1 LGNGIFARFLAE
13 FFGEEIADAKPDG
26 GIGQEISGEE
36 VVELDHV
43 KKGLSRR
50 DAGTQ
55 RRFFKAVDT
64 AGDAGLQNSLAEVKQ
79 VAELQS
85 SQPQIGL
92 HLFLMGWIHS
102 LHGFEFQ
109 KHFVFRDEIGAKSLI
124 EFDAPIFNPDGHLP
138 LHMKPSVF
146 QAIGQNDFVNR
157 FQQARAEVSVN
168 LNRLLDHHR
177 ADFVFAHFPILRAS
191 ASLREFMILETKG

>member
-43 KKGLSRR
+43 IKGLSRR

-55 RRFFKAVDT
+55 RRFFKAVD
-64 AGDAGLQNSLAEVKQ
+64 ASGDAGFQNSLTEVKQ

-92 HLFLMGWIHS
+92 NLFLMGWIDG
-102 LHGFEFQ
+102 LHGFEFE
-109 KHFVFRDEIGAKSLI
+109 KNFVFRDEIGAKSLI
-124 EFDAPIFNPDGHLP
+124 EFDTLMMDWHGHLP
-138 LHMKPSVF
+138 AHI
-146 QAIGQNDFVNR
+146 QATFFERIRKDDFINGLE
-157 FQQARAEVSVN
+157 QTRAKLPVKLDSFLNHNCPN
-168 LNRLLDHHR
+168 L
-177 ADFVFAHFPILRAS
+177 VFAHFKTLCVPAP
-191 ASLREFMILETKG
+191 LREFMILETKG